1 MTREEWLIIIKKV
14 ITDIDGLEWEA
25 GMNGLTT
32 TIRLNRNE
40 AVSLYELIENSPSIK
55 INKRGQTLC
64 NELQEGTA
72 MKFYKTDS
80 IIETHILNEF

>member
-1 MTREEWLIIIKKV
+1 MTREEWLIIIKKA

-40 AVSLYELIENSPSIK
+40 AVSLYELIEKS
-55 INKRGQTLC
+55 RETD
-64 NELQEGTA
+64 EGLYEKATEQLEHDIRYEPTYNQNDGS
-72 MKFYKTDS
+72 M
-80 IIETHILNEF
+80 